1 MLWELTNFP
10 KIKMTMLWFYLIE
23 ESQQPF
29 CLAELQPLLKLS
41 EAKTKMLPEQVASI
55 ANSKYLKVDLALGF
69 EKGYVK
75 FYDLSEHFQEVEGG
89 KNGLLP
95 VANQSLFKFAFN

>member
-1 MLWELTNFP
+1 
-10 KIKMTMLWFYLIE
+10 
-23 ESQQPF
+23 
-29 CLAELQPLLKLS
+29 LKLS

-75 FYDLSEHFQEVEGG
+75 FYDLSEHFQETDGG
-89 KNGLLP
+89 TKNGLVP
-95 VANQSLFKFAFN
+95 VAKQSLFKFSFNQVKDE